1 MYIYLCLRN
10 LLLIIGPFIFNEY
23 LIGGQFLGSAS
34 LLVKGSVVYV
44 VAE

>member
-23 LIGGQFLGSAS
+23 LIGGQFLGYW
-34 LLVKGSVVYV
+34 VKGVK
-44 VAE
+44 